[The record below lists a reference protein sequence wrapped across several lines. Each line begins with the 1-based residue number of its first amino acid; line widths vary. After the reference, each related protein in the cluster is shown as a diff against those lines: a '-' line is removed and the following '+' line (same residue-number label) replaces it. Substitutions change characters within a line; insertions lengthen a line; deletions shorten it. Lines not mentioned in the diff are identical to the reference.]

1 MEKKM
6 KYLFMS
12 LVLVFTSKI
21 DAQNSMSSIENMIKF
36 NYFQK
41 LTAPNM
47 KQERAKEVM
56 QDNELERQEV
66 GGNENFDCNPLML
79 NDKVLDYGTFDLQS
93 KGVLTLVK
101 GNLITV
107 KATPIPFYISI
118 RRNGKI
124 LDDKNMLFLNKP
136 LYKINLSKIFP
147 FSEEGDLLI
156 INPVNSE
163 NWKAKRILK
172 LIGGGGC

>member
-1 MEKKM
+1 
-6 KYLFMS
+6 
-12 LVLVFTSKI
+12 
-21 DAQNSMSSIENMIKF
+21 
-36 NYFQK
+36 
-41 LTAPNM
+41 
-47 KQERAKEVM
+47 
-56 QDNELERQEV
+56 
-66 GGNENFDCNPLML
+66 ML
-79 NDKVLDYGTFDLQS
+79 NDKTLDYGAFDLQS

-107 KATPIPFYISI
+107 KATPISFFVSI

-147 FSEEGDLLI
+147 FAKEGDILI
-156 INPVNSE
+156 INPVQAE

-172 LIGGGGC
+172 LIGGGC